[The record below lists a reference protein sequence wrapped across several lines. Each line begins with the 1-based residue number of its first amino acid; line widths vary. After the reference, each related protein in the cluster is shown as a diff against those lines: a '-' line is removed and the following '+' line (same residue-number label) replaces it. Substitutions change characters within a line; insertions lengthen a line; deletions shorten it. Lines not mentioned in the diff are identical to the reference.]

1 MPDISGGTRPVP
13 RETGEVSVLSHH
25 RFQNRIFAHTSVLSC
40 GGVSVYH
47 RLLVLA
53 TGPARSIHKAK
64 KPPTYA
70 RRARYPRLE
79 TFEFS
84 NTAISREAP
93 KTPHPHLRRR
103 ATIRSTPHQEIPII
117 HAGDESGPT
126 AHLTGVP
133 FPRAGPHAGGQSR

>member
-25 RFQNRIFAHTSVLSC
+25 RFQNRIFAHTSVLTT

-84 NTAISREAP
+84 NSAISREATNTAP
-93 KTPHPHLRRR
+93 PHHHRH
-103 ATIRSTPHQEIPII
+103 ATNRSTPHQENPNNQ
-117 HAGDESGPT
+117 ASDESGPS
-126 AHLTGVP
+126 AHLSGVP